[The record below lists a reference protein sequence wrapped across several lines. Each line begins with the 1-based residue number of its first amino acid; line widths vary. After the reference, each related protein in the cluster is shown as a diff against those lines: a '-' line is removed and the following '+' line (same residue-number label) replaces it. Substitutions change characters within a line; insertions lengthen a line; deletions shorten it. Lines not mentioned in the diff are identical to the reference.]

1 MLSKVLISL
10 LLFIGVSLQTY
21 SQPSLIGNWKRV
33 KPIIKNQ
40 TIKIQQKQWG
50 DLEIRSDSTFHIQ
63 GDTATQNSTTP
74 GWHTGD
80 EFNGTWRQ
88 QDNKHLMFLLEPK
101 QSGMFLS
108 YKIVKLSKE
117 KLVLRSNR
125 DKRNRYDIVY
135 LRLK

>member
-1 MLSKVLISL
+1 MISRFLTPL
-10 LLFIGVSLQTY
+10 LLCISFSLRTY
-21 SQPSLIGNWKRV
+21 SQNTLIGNWKRV
-33 KPIIKNQ
+33 IKNQ

-108 YKIVKLSKE
+108 YKIIKLSKE
-117 KLVLRSNR
+117 KLVLRSYGN
-125 DKRNRYDIVY
+125 KRNRYDIVY

>member
-10 LLFIGVSLQTY
+10 LLFIGIGLQMY
-21 SQPSLIGNWKRV
+21 SQNTLIGNWKRV
-33 KPIIKNQ
+33 KPLIKNQ
-40 TIKIQQKQWG
+40 LVKIQQKQWG

-63 GDTATQNSTTP
+63 GDTSTQNSTTQ

-80 EFNGTWRQ
+80 EFNGTWKQ
-88 QDNKHLMFLLEPK
+88 QDSKHLMFLLEPK

-108 YKIVKLSKE
+108 YKIIKLSKE
-117 KLVLRSNR
+117 KLVLRSYGN
-125 DKRNRYDIVY
+125 KRNRYDIVY